1 MKKIHSFFIPAMLA
15 LFFLLPFN
23 SCSKNDKPENKP
35 SENKTAES
43 KKDHQDAEFVKTI
56 STVTELQ
63 TLLDSSSNLL
73 VFDLYADWCI
83 PCKVLA
89 PIFSDIAKNKN
100 ENAKFYRIDVD
111 KSPELSYA
119 FGVRGIPYVVFV
131 KNKEVIYAMTGV
143 NPKEQYEKVINSCGD
158 STTNALCME
167 RLKKL

>member
-1 MKKIHSFFIPAMLA
+1 MKKIHLFFIPAMFA

-23 SCSKNDKPENKP
+23 SCSKNDKQENKLT
-35 SENKTAES
+35 ENK
-43 KKDHQDAEFVKTI
+43 KDQPAVEFVKTI
-56 STVTELQ
+56 NTVTELQ
-63 TLLDSSSNLL
+63 NLLDSSTNLL

-89 PIFSDIAKNKN
+89 PIFSDIAKNKK

-131 KNKEVIYAMTGV
+131 KNKEVVYAMTGV
-143 NPKEQYEKVINSCGD
+143 SPKEHYEKIINSCGD
-158 STTNALCME
+158 STTNALCVE